1 MKTPL
6 PNPEGGNV
14 LIMSLATILIL
25 SMIGANVLG
34 NLTTRYNVS
43 NTQVRGWKQAQH
55 AAESAADISYSELRK
70 LVDRDDA
77 NPAFAGWTAYTDPV
91 TSLHTYTS
99 PVTTFG
105 DANLQASAVVDELPR
120 ATDPNGNPW
129 FRIRAKGT
137 VPLQGLKRVTMD
149 SRM

>member
-55 AAESAADISYSELRK
+55 AAEAAADIAYAEVRK
-70 LVDRDDA
+70 KVLA
-77 NPAFAGWTAYTDPV
+77 PTTAFNGWTQDGA
-91 TSLHTYTS
+91 SYTS

-105 DANLQASAVVDELPR
+105 DAN
-120 ATDPNGNPW
+120 
-129 FRIRAKGT
+129 
-137 VPLQGLKRVTMD
+137 
-149 SRM
+149 